1 MANSNHLVISYMTIR
16 RAIGV
21 LGILLP
27 SILVISSY
35 TTEGCQHIQE
45 SISHYYYTKM
55 GDVFVGI
62 LCAVGLFLITYKGY
76 KSDRFFTNLAGI
88 FALGIAFFPTSNIE
102 DVLCRLYQLEP
113 SKLKETIH
121 YVSAALFF
129 VTLAYISIFLFTKS
143 TGEKTLEKI
152 YRNRIYRVCGVV
164 MIVSIAMIAVVHFLL
179 SEDFKNSFY
188 HYKPVFWLESLAL
201 WAFGISWL
209 VKGEV
214 ILADD
219 DKKEK

>member
-76 KSDRFFTNLAGI
+76 KSDRFFTNMAGI

-188 HYKPVFWLESLAL
+188 HYKPVYRTDNE
-201 WAFGISWL
+201 
-209 VKGEV
+209 
-214 ILADD
+214 
-219 DKKEK
+219 